1 MKCRSWMPRR
11 MRLALRSRAT
21 TRECDRSSSPLVR
34 RIGAIRE
41 SSGEDCNAIGEVR
54 FVLSCGTTNGF
65 SRLRAGICTVPV
77 LLWLCA
83 LSADAQ
89 EKAAPVG
96 TVYAQ
101 RQKVT
106 QTRDFVGRV
115 NATNRVEIQARVK
128 GYLEAVLFKEGDAV
142 KKDDHLYQIEKGQY
156 QAAVE
161 QAQGALER
169 SKAAKALT
177 AIQLQRAEELLAK
190 SAGTAVARDQALA
203 EDQRA
208 AGDIMSDQARLDN
221 ANINLGYTDIV
232 SPIAGKISKTNVT
245 AGNVVG
251 PDSGNLT
258 LIVSQ
263 DPMYVSFPV
272 SQREFL
278 TLRAN
283 PKDLKIKIQFAD
295 ATTYDQVVTIN
306 FVDVSV
312 DRPTDT
318 VLVRATMPNPNGKL
332 VDGQLV
338 TVVVEA
344 EHPQER
350 VTIPQAALI
359 ADQEGTYVFVVED
372 GKAAIRRI
380 KPGGEIGPDVIIN
393 DGLKGGE
400 QVIVEGLQSVRPGQP
415 VQAAPMPATL
425 KSG

>member
-11 MRLALRSRAT
+11 MRLALRSRAAT
-21 TRECDRSSSPLVR
+21 HECDQSSSPLVR
-34 RIGAIRE
+34 RIGAIRVSVE
-41 SSGEDCNAIGEVR
+41 RISMRSGKYVSLLSSGTPD
-54 FVLSCGTTNGF
+54 GF
-65 SRLRAGICTVPV
+65 LWLRAGICIVPV

-101 RQKVT
+101 RQQVT

-161 QAQGALER
+161 QAKGAVER

-221 ANINLGYTDIV
+221 ANINVGYTDIV

-251 PDSGNLT
+251 PITGALT
-258 LIVSQ
+258 QIVSQ
-263 DPMYVSFPV
+263 DPMYISFPV

-278 TLRAN
+278 KAREAGQRV
-283 PKDLKIKIQFAD
+283 DLGNIKVNIRFSD
-295 ATTYDQVVTIN
+295 GTTYDQVGTVN

-312 DRPTDT
+312 DRATDT
-318 VLVRATMPNPNGKL
+318 ILARANIPNPKGGL
-332 VDGQLV
+332 IDGQLV
-338 TVVVEA
+338 
-344 EHPQER
+344 
-350 VTIPQAALI
+350 
-359 ADQEGTYVFVVED
+359 
-372 GKAAIRRI
+372 
-380 KPGGEIGPDVIIN
+380 
-393 DGLKGGE
+393 
-400 QVIVEGLQSVRPGQP
+400 SVR
-415 VQAAPMPATL
+415 
-425 KSG
+425 